1 MENLQYSKFAVRLLG
16 ETYLLFM
23 NMQRTHNADN
33 ADYSPVTVIL
43 LEKFLQ
49 L

>member
-1 MENLQYSKFAVRLLG
+1 MENLQYSESAVRLLY
-16 ETYLLFM
+16 ENYLLFM

-33 ADYSPVTVIL
+33 TDYCLVAVIL